1 MKNILLIA
9 TFILFLNNINA
20 QTRRQSTERDNK
32 NGIVLTTGGVAFT
45 TAAFLEGPQNY
56 GTWKHN
62 PNSTS
67 QYNMT
72 YVTPSFWQQTPRNIM
87 FVAGVSVTITGL
99 ISCLSK
105 R

>member
-1 MKNILLIA
+1 MKKLIA
-9 TFILFLNNINA
+9 LLMLIFVLNTTYA
-20 QTRRQSTERDNK
+20 QKRQGYSERDK
-32 NGIVLTTGGVAFT
+32 STSVGLVVGGVAFT

-87 FVAGVSVTITGL
+87 FVVGITVTITGL
-99 ISCLSK
+99 ITLK
-105 R
+105 K

>member
-32 NGIVLTTGGVAFT
+32 NGIVLTTGGVTF
-45 TAAFLEGPQNY
+45 TAAAILEGPGNY
-56 GTWKHN
+56 GTWSHT

-67 QYNMT
+67 TYNMT
-72 YVTPSFWQQTPRNIM
+72 YATKPFWQQTPRNIM
-87 FVAGVSVTITGL
+87 FVTGLTLTITGL
-99 ISCLSK
+99 ISLASK
-105 R
+105 